1 MKILYISS
9 HADTEGIIPN
19 MQQLGY
25 QVESYKCSVNNT
37 VIQDTE
43 VSQLIHYIEKKNI
56 THLFSVGFNY
66 NIAIAAQETDRKYV
80 CMVWDAPYLLLYSE
94 LAKNNHC
101 FFSVFDKLDAERF
114 RKAGVSNILYQ
125 PLAVDKYAIQK
136 WEKSGYLTGS
146 YREEISFVGRL
157 YEKNAYDM
165 RIREFPEEIIPY
177 FTSIMEEAAFKW
189 DGINRIYGKVS
200 NEILQYIQVR
210 NPNFLLGNP
219 FPISDT
225 YFFEVMFLARK
236 LANIERICI
245 LNLLAESYDIGFYT
259 DPNEMHYGLEHV
271 RIMPPVMA
279 GEESARVFAGSKINL
294 NISIKGIE
302 GGTPQR
308 VMDIMGAGG
317 FALTNYAEETLE
329 LFEEGKEIVTYKSPE
344 ELLDKACY
352 YMRNDTLREH
362 IARAGQN
369 KVLNEYT
376 YDRKLKELFDWVDSG
391 V

>member
-1 MKILYISS
+1 
-9 HADTEGIIPN
+9 
-19 MQQLGY
+19 
-25 QVESYKCSVNNT
+25 
-37 VIQDTE
+37 
-43 VSQLIHYIEKKNI
+43 
-56 THLFSVGFNY
+56 
-66 NIAIAAQETDRKYV
+66 
-80 CMVWDAPYLLLYSE
+80 
-94 LAKNNHC
+94 
-101 FFSVFDKLDAERF
+101 
-114 RKAGVSNILYQ
+114 
-125 PLAVDKYAIQK
+125 
-136 WEKSGYLTGS
+136 
-146 YREEISFVGRL
+146 
-157 YEKNAYDM
+157 
-165 RIREFPEEIIPY
+165 
-177 FTSIMEEAAFKW
+177 MEEAAFKW

-210 NPNFLLGNP
+210 NSNFLLGNP

-271 RIMPPVMA
+271 RIMPPVTA
-279 GEESARVFAGSKINL
+279 GEESARIFAGSKINL
-294 NISIKGIE
+294 NLSIKGIE

-344 ELLDKACY
+344 KLLDKVVY
-352 YMRNDTLREH
+352 YMKNDTLREH

-376 YDRKLKELFDWVDSG
+376 YDKKLKELFDWVDYS